1 MADTVRGFFIL
12 FAMNKAVHRHITAI
26 AIGLTI
32 TATAWAQRPIV
43 QTNFTPDPAP
53 MVYNDTF
60 YIYTGHDED
69 GRHDEFVMNEWR
81 VYSSKDMVNWTDHGS
96 PMSLDTFSWAEWGAW
111 ASQCIERNG
120 RFYWYVCCVDSRTHD
135 MAIGVAVADSPTGPF
150 TDAIGAPLVS
160 DPGGYIDPTVF
171 IEPDGNAWLYWGN
184 PGLWCCKL
192 NPDMISYDKNFTI
205 SGNHVEKVKDGIY
218 KFIQTED
225 SFGGPEKLAECTVF
239 TDYKDLYEEGP
250 WFYKRNGSYILAYAA
265 GGVPEHISYSVSDA
279 PWGPWK
285 YAGQIMPLQE
295 MGSFTNHCG
304 IADFKGRHYFVY
316 HCGTLPGGSG
326 FNRSTAIEQFEYNPD
341 GSLPIILPTAKGP
354 DPVGTL
360 NPYSRVEAETIAWS
374 EGLKTEPNA
383 KTGIYVSDIHN
394 GDYLQVR
401 EVDFGKKSPLR
412 LTVSVASALRGGT
425 INVYSGGT
433 DGHLIASVKV
443 PPTGGWEEWKSV
455 TVPVTAPVTGIHD
468 LTFAFSGRKGCKLF
482 NFDFWK
488 FD

>member
-1 MADTVRGFFIL
+1 
-12 FAMNKAVHRHITAI
+12 MNKAFHRHITAT

-32 TATAWAQRPIV
+32 AATAWAQRPIV

-192 NPDMISYDKNFTI
+192 NPDMISYDLSLI
-205 SGNHVEKVKDGIY
+205 
-218 KFIQTED
+218 
-225 SFGGPEKLAECTVF
+225 
-239 TDYKDLYEEGP
+239 
-250 WFYKRNGSYILAYAA
+250 
-265 GGVPEHISYSVSDA
+265 HI
-279 PWGPWK
+279 
-285 YAGQIMPLQE
+285 
-295 MGSFTNHCG
+295 
-304 IADFKGRHYFVY
+304 
-316 HCGTLPGGSG
+316 
-326 FNRSTAIEQFEYNPD
+326 
-341 GSLPIILPTAKGP
+341 
-354 DPVGTL
+354 
-360 NPYSRVEAETIAWS
+360 
-374 EGLKTEPNA
+374 
-383 KTGIYVSDIHN
+383 
-394 GDYLQVR
+394 
-401 EVDFGKKSPLR
+401 
-412 LTVSVASALRGGT
+412 
-425 INVYSGGT
+425 
-433 DGHLIASVKV
+433 
-443 PPTGGWEEWKSV
+443 
-455 TVPVTAPVTGIHD
+455 
-468 LTFAFSGRKGCKLF
+468 
-482 NFDFWK
+482 
-488 FD
+488 